1 MCRYVHIEASTQSIS
16 VPQANITFTI
26 TIDELQKI
34 NKLYVVRIS
43 TLPYSNQEH
52 TSLAV
57 KYFKTL
63 GMYFIVVH

>member
-26 TIDELQKI
+26 TIDELQEI
-34 NKLYVVRIS
+34 NTLYVVHIS

-63 GMYFIVVH
+63 GMYLIVIL